1 MAPVAAMT
9 NSNFAIIGGGPAGLA
24 AAELLAQHGHQVKI
38 YEAMPTPARKFLMAG
53 KSGLNITHDEDF
65 DQFKTRY
72 GTASSSLANALD
84 DLMPMDI
91 RRWANEL
98 GAETF
103 VGSSGRVFP
112 KAMKASPLLRNWLGR
127 LNDLNVTLKTRHR
140 WAGFDGDTLVFDT
153 PEGKVKA
160 QHDGTILALGGT
172 SWPRLGGNGDWISYL
187 EGLNINI
194 APFQPANCG
203 FVVNWSDHF
212 KEKFAGAPI
221 KSVSA
226 TSGFGTQQGEFV
238 ISETGVEGS
247 LIYHHSTALR
257 DALTNTGKAELLLDL
272 VPGQT
277 PEKLIARLEKQ
288 KSKQSLS
295 NLLRKGAKLTGA
307 KAALIREVQPDAN
320 TYTPIELAKLIKA
333 LPLPI
338 TAPQPITHAISSAGG
353 IKWDEIDSNYML
365 QRRPGLFVAGE
376 MIDWEAPTGGYLIT
390 ACMATGRAA
399 AYGLLQWSIQK

>member
-1 MAPVAAMT
+1 MT

-24 AAELLAQHGHQVKI
+24 AAELLAQHGHDVTI

-53 KSGLNITHDEDF
+53 KSGLNITHNEEF
-65 DQFKTRY
+65 DQFKSRY
-72 GTASSSLANALD
+72 GRATAALAPALD

-91 RRWANEL
+91 RRWANEM

-140 WAGFDGDTLVFDT
+140 WAGFDGEKLVFNT
-153 PEGKVKA
+153 PEGMVKA

-172 SWPRLGGNGDWISYL
+172 SWPRLGGNGDWIEYL
-187 EGLNINI
+187 NQLDIDI
-194 APFQPANCG
+194 APVQPANCG
-203 FVVNWSDHF
+203 FVVEWSDHF

-221 KSVSA
+221 KSVGA
-226 TSGFGTQQGEFV
+226 TSDFGTQLGEFV
-238 ISETGVEGS
+238 ISKNGVEGS
-247 LIYHHSTALR
+247 LIYHHSAALR
-257 DALTNTGKAELLLDL
+257 DAITEKGRNELVLDL
-272 VPGQT
+272 VPGQNV
-277 PEKLIARLEKQ
+277 EKLITRLEKQ
-288 KSKQSLS
+288 KPKQSLS

-307 KAALIREVQPDAN
+307 KAALVREVQPDASKR
-320 TYTPIELAKLIKA
+320 TPAELAQLIKA

-338 TAPQPITHAISSAGG
+338 VSPQPITHAISSAGG
-353 IKWDEIDSNYML
+353 VKWDEMDSNYML
-365 QRRPGLFVAGE
+365 KKRPGLFVAGE

-390 ACMATGRAA
+390 ACLATGRAA
-399 AYGLLQWSIQK
+399 ASGLMQWAIRK